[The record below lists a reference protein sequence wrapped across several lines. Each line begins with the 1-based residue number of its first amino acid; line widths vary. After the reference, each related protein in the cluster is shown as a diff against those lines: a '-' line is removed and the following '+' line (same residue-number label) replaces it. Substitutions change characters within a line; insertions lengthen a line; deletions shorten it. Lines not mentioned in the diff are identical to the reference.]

1 MQTDFCVSSCP
12 QQLQSLCNGL
22 CQYTNCFYL
31 TFQANCPR
39 RITPTPAFPVTDAVS
54 HQHLICPSCF
64 FADEGFYL
72 TGFVFASAQRY
83 PLKCNLRLSIYVH
96 FWPCALQSCPF
107 KNHLLCVVCIQVI
120 NVHPKTIHLVW
131 CVYGSS
137 LFIQK
142 PSTLCCVYIYRSSL
156 SIQRPCAFFFYRPS
170 LSFQK
175 PSTLCGVYTGCP
187 YTFKNHLPCVVCIQV
202 VLVRSKTIYLVWCV
216 YRSSLSI
223 QKPSTLCGMYTD
235 HPCLFKNHLPC
246 VVCIQVIPVC
256 SKTIYLVWC
265 VYRSHLSVKNH
276 LPCVVCS
283 SVHQS
288 SLSVQKN
295 LPCVVCTQVVL
306 VPL

>member
-142 PSTLCCVYIYRSSL
+142 PSTLCCVSTDHSCPFKDHVL
-156 SIQRPCAFFFYRPS
+156 FFF
-170 LSFQK
+170 F
-175 PSTLCGVYTGCP
+175 TGHPCP
-187 YTFKNHLPCVVCIQV
+187 FKNHLPCVVCIQV
-202 VLVRSKTIYLVWCV
+202 VLIHSKTIYLVWCV
-216 YRSSLSI
+216 YRLSLYV
-223 QKPSTLCGMYTD
+223 QKPSTLCGVYTGC
-235 HPCLFKNHLPC
+235 PCMFKKHLPC
-246 VVCIQVIPVC
+246 VVCVQVVLVQ
-256 SKTIYLVWC
+256 SKTIYLVWY
-265 VYRSHLSVKNH
+265 VYR
-276 LPCVVCS
+276 
-283 SVHQS
+283 S
-288 SLSVQKN
+288 SLSVQKPSTLCGVYTGHPCVFEN
-295 LPCVVCTQVVL
+295 HLPCVMCIQVTPVCRKPPTLCGV
-306 VPL
+306 